1 MAIEWMNDVGAPA
14 VVAAVNIASRAST
27 ATIFGGYPIADAAT
41 YGMALGGYLAAWQGW
56 GGRYNG
62 FLKNIGIAAA
72 PLAMEKLYN
81 QIKGTPA
88 ASRVS
93 SPMLRMS
100 RYPGPASESPFG
112 GIKLV

>member
-1 MAIEWMNDVGAPA
+1 
-14 VVAAVNIASRAST
+14 
-27 ATIFGGYPIADAAT
+27 
-41 YGMALGGYLAAWQGW
+41 MALGGYLAAWQGW

-88 ASRVS
+88 TSRVNRY
-93 SPMLRMS
+93 PMSRVS
-100 RYPGPASESPFG
+100 RYPGPAAESPFG
-112 GIKLV
+112 GVKLV